1 MDSNRFIII
10 RSIEHTRTALSN
22 ISYITYIHTYI
33 QLHAHRN
40 K

>member
-22 ISYITYIHTYI
+22 ISYITYRQTV
-33 QLHAHRN
+33 ARTP
-40 K
+40 